1 MKFWQFTFIFNFWC
15 YLLSVLIVGAGIII
29 VTSHPKEDDLAG
41 FLALC
46 MAATLVSV
54 IIVIIAA
61 KFEKKVNLKIHKC

>member
-1 MKFWQFTFIFNFWC
+1 
-15 YLLSVLIVGAGIII
+15 VGAGIII